1 MCKEQWIEPKYCI
14 TKPTKVL
21 KIDKNEE
28 EKGEAETITG
38 ALREGGKG
46 AGHQEQDWKQEKSII
61 PHTVPAV
68 RKWLQKMCSPR
79 GASCIGIAQFC

>member
-1 MCKEQWIEPKYCI
+1 MKK
-14 TKPTKVL
+14 KR
-21 KIDKNEE
+21 
-28 EKGEAETITG
+28 GEAETITG
-38 ALREGGKG
+38 ALREGGGEG